1 MEPPKPLLRHRIPVR
16 LRHYWKLLA
25 VLAAVIVV
33 TGALF
38 GGVRIRPYITGDTT
52 VMTSQITDNIA
63 GRVDLFDP
71 TVAHSLT
78 VDITAAEYRDML
90 DTYARDD
97 EKKWVSADVTIDG
110 TVINDVAVRLKGNS
124 TLMALRGDE
133 HKPPWARDGA
143 PPPPPDFVFVSADP
157 DDPASLPLLL
167 SFNEFVDGRGYQG
180 MTELSVRP
188 GAPVLNE
195 ALALSLTRDT
205 GQPTQRYAYVT
216 YTINGRTTTR
226 LVLEHPDETYAETL
240 FDSPGYLY
248 KADAFSYLEFVGTD
262 QSAYAEQFKQI
273 NSADNGNL
281 QPIINFVQWLDGADQ
296 AEFDAHLADWL
307 EVESFARYVATQ
319 NLLCNGDD
327 MAGPGQNYYLWYDLD
342 TKKFT
347 VVSWDL
353 NLAMQGK
360 PDIGPF
366 DKVSMPGPPPGM
378 RLPGAPGDAPPGDGP
393 PGDGPPEMAP
403 PFDGPPPGPDGRR
416 PRIGNPLKSRF
427 LESSTF
433 RPLYEQAYWELF
445 DRIYGNG
452 RAHALLDEIAATVPV
467 TPGLTKEDLQA
478 AVARLHDWI
487 DARTAALRAKRPR

>member
-167 SFNEFVDGRGYQG
+167 SFNEFVDGRGSQG

-353 NLAMQGK
+353 NLARSTRSRCRV
-360 PDIGPF
+360 PR
-366 DKVSMPGPPPGM
+366 PGCVCPV
-378 RLPGAPGDAPPGDGP
+378 R
-393 PGDGPPEMAP
+393 
-403 PFDGPPPGPDGRR
+403 
-416 PRIGNPLKSRF
+416 
-427 LESSTF
+427 
-433 RPLYEQAYWELF
+433 
-445 DRIYGNG
+445 
-452 RAHALLDEIAATVPV
+452 PV
-467 TPGLTKEDLQA
+467 TPRPVT
-478 AVARLHDWI
+478 ARPVT
-487 DARTAALRAKRPR
+487 ARPKWPRPSTAHHPAPTAAAHASATRSRAGSWSPPRSGRSTNRPTGSSSTGSTATAGRMRCSTRSRRRSR

>member
-319 NLLCNGDD
+319 NLLLNFDD
-327 MAGPGQNYYLWYDLD
+327 MAGPGRNSYLRYDLE
-342 TKKFT
+342 TERFE
-347 VVSWDL
+347 VIAWDL
-353 NLAMQGK
+353 NFAFTGHIDAGPHDEVGMIARRGGAPAPGGGAAPPGAVLA
-360 PDIGPF
+360 
-366 DKVSMPGPPPGM
+366 PPPGE
-378 RLPGAPGDAPPGDGP
+378 GP
-393 PGDGPPEMAP
+393 PGPGGDQRQGPAV
-403 PFDGPPPGPDGRR
+403 GHA
-416 PRIGNPLKSRF
+416 LKDRF
-427 LESSTF
+427 LATPAFTAAYEEAY
-433 RPLYEQAYWELF
+433 RELYQRFYAGGGAM
-445 DRIYGNG
+445 RV
-452 RAHALLDEIAATVPV
+452 LDELAATVPV
-467 TPGLTKEDLQA
+467 SDTLDAASIAADLDTLRQT
-478 AVARLHDWI
+478 VA
-487 DARTAALRAKRPR
+487 ARTEALAADPVITGSAS